1 MRILSVTAQKPHST
15 GSGYYLT
22 ETVRC
27 FGAMGHTQGVVAGI
41 CSQDT
46 VCFPED
52 VEFFPVYFNTPELP
66 FNIAGM
72 SDEMP
77 YPSTL
82 YRSMTEDMA
91 ARFRAAFENVLRQA
105 VKSLRPDVIIC
116 HHLYFLSALVRELF
130 PHIPVWGICHGTDLR
145 QMHTNPF
152 MREYIRTHISRM
164 DKVCCLHEAQRQAV
178 ADCYGI
184 PYERTCVA
192 GTGYNQDIFYD
203 RNIRIPH
210 NELRLVF
217 AGKISDKKGIYCLL
231 DAIKSSSLPRGS
243 VTLRMA
249 GGWSGPEQH
258 AHAMAAI
265 EECGQDVILLGPLN
279 QQQLAHEFSM
289 GDMFVLP
296 SFSEGF
302 PLVLAEAMACG
313 MGAICTDLPGIRPR
327 MEELCPC
334 CPVTFVEP
342 PVMLDPDT
350 PDPGRLCE
358 FTARLRDAILS
369 AKRPSSPPD
378 LSAFTWE
385 GVCERILGM

>member
-27 FGAMGHTQGVVAGI
+27 FDAMGHTQGVVAGI
-41 CSQDT
+41 CPEDT
-46 VCFPED
+46 VCFPAD
-52 VEFFPVYFNTPELP
+52 VDFYPVYFNTPELP

-82 YRSMTEDMA
+82 YRNMTQEMA
-91 ARFRAAFENVLRQA
+91 GRFRTAFEKTLKQA
-105 VKSLRPDVIIC
+105 VEALSPDVIIC
-116 HHLYFLSALVRELF
+116 HHLYFLSAIVRELF
-130 PHIPVWGICHGTDLR
+130 PDIPVWGICHGTDLR
-145 QMHTNPF
+145 QMNTNPF

-164 DKVCCLHEAQRQAV
+164 DKVCCLHEHQRQDVSA
-178 ADCYGI
+178 CYGL
-184 PYERTCVA
+184 PYERTCVVGA
-192 GTGYNQDIFYD
+192 GYNKSIFYD
-203 RNIRIPH
+203 CNVRTPH
-210 NELRLVF
+210 DELRLVF

-231 DAIKSSSLPRGS
+231 DALKSCGMPRGS

-249 GGWSGPEQH
+249 GGWPSEEQRTR
-258 AHAMAAI
+258 AAAAI
-265 EECGQDVILLGPLN
+265 AACGHNVTLLGPLN

-289 GDMFVLP
+289 GDIFVLP

-327 MEELCPC
+327 MQELCPG
-334 CPVTFVEP
+334 CPVAFIEP

-350 PDPGRLCE
+350 PAPHKLCE
-358 FTARLRDAILS
+358 FTARLAEAILT
-369 AKRPSSPPD
+369 AKRPSTPPD

-385 GVCERILGM
+385 GVCERILG